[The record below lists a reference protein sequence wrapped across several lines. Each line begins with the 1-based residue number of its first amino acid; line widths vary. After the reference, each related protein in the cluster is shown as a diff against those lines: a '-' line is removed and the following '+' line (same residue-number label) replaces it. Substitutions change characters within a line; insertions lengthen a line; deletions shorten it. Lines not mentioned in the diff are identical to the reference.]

1 MISRSLTA
9 SNLLTPCSTKSQP
22 LKARPDRRNIGIVS
36 LGCAKNLVDS
46 EKLMKQLEREN
57 VSIHFDPSDSA
68 HYDAFIINTCGF
80 IGDAKQESIDHIL
93 RLIEVKKSGGIDK
106 LFVMG
111 CLSQRYKTQLG
122 EELPEVDG
130 FYGVNEMEE
139 IVRAAGGDYKTSLL
153 GERHQTTPPHY
164 AYLKIAEGCDRSC
177 SFCAIPAIRGK
188 HLSRPRQEIV
198 EEARHLADAG
208 VKELLIISQDTTYY
222 GVDLNGRRQL
232 PALIAELEKIT
243 GLEWIRIHYTYPLGF
258 PQELLDMMKGST
270 KVCKYIDIP
279 LQHISDRILRSMK
292 RGLTGKKTRNLI
304 EQIRSAIPG
313 IAIRTTF
320 IVGYPGETT
329 KEFEELKQFI
339 RESRFERVGVFTYS
353 PEEDTYAFELKDD
366 IPESEKQRRAG
377 ELMAIQEQI
386 SLEINLARVGRLFK
400 VIIDREEGEFWIG
413 RTESDSPE
421 IDNEVLVRKNKHKI
435 TAGSFHMV
443 MITEATS
450 FDLYG
455 EIITS

>member
-1 MISRSLTA
+1 
-9 SNLLTPCSTKSQP
+9 
-22 LKARPDRRNIGIVS
+22 VS

-46 EKLMKQLEREN
+46 EKLMKQLERDN

-93 RLIEVKKSGGIDK
+93 RLIEVKKSGRIDK

-139 IVRAAGGDYKTSLL
+139 IVKAAGGDYKSSLL

-177 SFCAIPAIRGK
+177 SFCAIPSIRGN
-188 HLSRPRQEIV
+188 HISRPRMEII
-198 EEARHLADAG
+198 EEARHLAASG

-222 GVDLNGRRQL
+222 GIDLNGHRQL
-232 PALIAELEKIT
+232 PALIADLEKID
-243 GLEWIRIHYTYPLGF
+243 GIEWIRIHYTYPLGF
-258 PQELLDMMKGST
+258 PQELLSQMNESP
-270 KVCKYIDIP
+270 KVCNYIDIP
-279 LQHISDRILRSMK
+279 LQHISDRILKSMK
-292 RGLTGKKTRNLI
+292 RGLTGKKTRTLI
-304 EQIRSAIPG
+304 EKIRLAIPG

-320 IVGYPGETT
+320 IVGYPGETR
-329 KEFEELKQFI
+329 KEFEELRQFI
-339 RESRFERVGVFTYS
+339 QESRFERVGVFTYS
-353 PEEDTYAFELKDD
+353 PEEDTSAYELMDD
-366 IPESEKQRRAG
+366 VPESEKQRRAG

-386 SLEINLARVGRLFK
+386 SLELNLAKVGQQLK
-400 VIIDREEGEFWIG
+400 IIIDREEGEFWIG

-421 IDNEVLVRKNKHKI
+421 IDNEVLVRKNRKKI
-435 TAGSFHMV
+435 KPGTFQTV
-443 MITEATS
+443 LITEATS

>member
-1 MISRSLTA
+1 MTSRSLTG
-9 SNLLTPCSTKSQP
+9 SNLLTPFSTNAES
-22 LKARPDRRNIGIVS
+22 LKARPHRKNIGIVS

-57 VSIHFDPSDSA
+57 VTIHFDPSDSA
-68 HYDAFIINTCGF
+68 RYDAFIINTCGF

-93 RLIEVKKSGGIDK
+93 RLIAVKKSGRIDK

-130 FYGVNEMEE
+130 FFGVNEMEE
-139 IVRAAGGDYKTSLL
+139 IVKAAGGDYKSHLL

-177 SFCAIPAIRGK
+177 SFCAIPSIRGK
-188 HLSRPRQEIV
+188 HISRPRKEII
-198 EEARHLADAG
+198 EEARHLAASG

-232 PALIAELEKIT
+232 TALITDLEQIE
-243 GLEWIRIHYTYPLGF
+243 GIEWIRIHYTYPLGF
-258 PQELLDMMKGST
+258 PQDLLRLMKGST
-270 KVCKYIDIP
+270 KVCKYVDIP
-279 LQHISDRILRSMK
+279 LQHISNRILKSMK
-292 RGLTGKKTRNLI
+292 RGLTGEKTRNLI
-304 EQIRSAIPG
+304 KEIRSMIPG
-313 IAIRTTF
+313 VAIRTTF
-320 IVGYPGETT
+320 IVGYPGETR

-339 RESRFERVGVFTYS
+339 LESRFERVGVFTYS
-353 PEEDTYAFELKDD
+353 PEEDTSAYELKDD
-366 IPESEKQRRAG
+366 VPESEKQRRAG
-377 ELMAIQEQI
+377 ELMALQEQI
-386 SLEINLARVGRLFK
+386 SLEINLAKVGRQLK
-400 VIIDREEGEFWIG
+400 VIIDRGEGEFWIG

-421 IDNEVLVRKNKHKI
+421 IDNEVLIRKNRQKI
-435 TAGSFHMV
+435 KPGSFHPV
-443 MITEATS
+443 LITEATS